1 MCETFLHESIKDDYH
16 QSQSL
21 ETLTS
26 ENITPVQEE
35 LLTDKNL
42 KIKEIVAK
50 FDVFGSTA
58 LCILLNIFL

>member
-1 MCETFLHESIKDDYH
+1 MCKTILHESIRDDCY

-58 LCILLNIFL
+58 LCILFNIFL